1 MKIGV
6 VMGGVS
12 SEREVS
18 LHSGKGILDQLDRS
32 KYEIIPVEITSRED
46 LTEKAQ
52 GLDLALLALHGSYGE
67 DGTVQGTLETM
78 GIPYTGSGVLSSSIC
93 MNKDLSKK
101 LLRYDGISTA
111 DWLCW
116 SSMSDYSAEAVEK
129 LGYPVVVKP
138 NSGGS
143 SIGTHIVKERG
154 ALRAAV
160 EDAFRWDTEVMI
172 EQFIQGDEITCAI
185 IDGELLPIIRIQASG
200 SEWFDFSA
208 KYEEGGA
215 VEEVVHLPDDV
226 HTRVRAAAL
235 GSYRTLKCSVYAR
248 VDIILREGIP
258 YVLEVNTLPGM
269 TRTSLL
275 PKSAEAAGMSYSSL
289 LDRIIQLSL
298 AKSSKEHQGVLSHG

>member
-6 VMGGVS
+6 IMGGVS

-18 LHSGKGILDQLDRS
+18 LQSGKGILANLDRS
-32 KYEIIPVEITSRED
+32 KYEVIPIDITSREE
-46 LTEKAQ
+46 LTEKAK

-101 LLRYDGISTA
+101 LLRVEGISTA

-116 SSMSDYSAEAVEK
+116 SSISDYSAEAVER

-143 SIGTHIVKERG
+143 SIGTHIVRNRE

-172 EQFIQGDEITCAI
+172 EQFIQGEEITCA
-185 IDGELLPIIRIQASG
+185 L
-200 SEWFDFSA
+200 
-208 KYEEGGA
+208 
-215 VEEVVHLPDDV
+215 
-226 HTRVRAAAL
+226 
-235 GSYRTLKCSVYAR
+235 
-248 VDIILREGIP
+248 
-258 YVLEVNTLPGM
+258 
-269 TRTSLL
+269 
-275 PKSAEAAGMSYSSL
+275 
-289 LDRIIQLSL
+289 
-298 AKSSKEHQGVLSHG
+298 